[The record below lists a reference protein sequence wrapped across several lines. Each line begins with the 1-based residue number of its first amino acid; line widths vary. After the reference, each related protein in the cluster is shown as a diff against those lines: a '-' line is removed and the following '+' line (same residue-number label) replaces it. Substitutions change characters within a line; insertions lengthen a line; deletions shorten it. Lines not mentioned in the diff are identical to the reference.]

1 MDLTLIPIC
10 SVKDHDLKYNYK
22 IGYIC
27 EICNK
32 SDISYCCINCE
43 YGRCS
48 KCHRDILASE
58 EIKERLILAKLKND
72 IKLAELK
79 LIQDKFN
86 EWKVMVSD
94 GKIIYVNKTLS
105 TYSYNYPRN
114 LKFSPSPKKES
125 YDNDNDD
132 HVRCTFTEILNTIK
146 SFF

>member
-22 IGYIC
+22 IDYSC

-48 KCHRDILASE
+48 KCHRDILKD
-58 EIKERLILAKLKND
+58 KELRDRLRLAKLKND

-105 TYSYNYPRN
+105 TYSYNYPQS
-114 LKFSPSPKKES
+114 LKFSPPPKKES
-125 YDNDNDD
+125 YDND

>member
-22 IGYIC
+22 IDYIC

-58 EIKERLILAKLKND
+58 EIKERLRLAKLKND

-105 TYSYNYPRN
+105 TYSYNYPRS

-125 YDNDNDD
+125 YDND